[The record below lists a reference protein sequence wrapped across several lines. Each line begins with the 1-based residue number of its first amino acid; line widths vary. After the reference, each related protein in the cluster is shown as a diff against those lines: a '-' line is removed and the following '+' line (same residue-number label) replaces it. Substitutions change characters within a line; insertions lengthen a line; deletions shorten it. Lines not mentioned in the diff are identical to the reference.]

1 MMTPDNEIF
10 DAVFQLLQSN
20 NLPIFDMA
28 PDESLSTV
36 AKDGPYIVLGTTQ
49 LLTGS
54 TKTQLQGE
62 VAITLHIWGNRKQRW
77 EVSQM
82 TSKVFGLLSQLT
94 ATEHYHLQI
103 RQQQTMNVVT
113 PDKYDNASVWHGV
126 LDVTYAAY

>member
-1 MMTPDNEIF
+1 MTPDNEVF

-36 AKDGPYIVLGTTQ
+36 TKEGPYIVFGATQ
-49 LLTGS
+49 LITGS
-54 TKTQLQGE
+54 TKTQLQGD

-82 TSKVFGLLSQLT
+82 TSQAFGLLSSLSE
-94 ATEHYHLQI
+94 TEHYNLQL